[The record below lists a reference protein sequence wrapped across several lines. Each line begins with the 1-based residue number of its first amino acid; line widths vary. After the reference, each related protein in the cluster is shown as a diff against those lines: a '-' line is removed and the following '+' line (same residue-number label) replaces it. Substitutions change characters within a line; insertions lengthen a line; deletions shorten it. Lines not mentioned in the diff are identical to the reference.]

1 MKRVLLCEGLKRNNI
16 EITPKIIDE
25 LVETFDTLNYKP
37 PIVLGHISQYR
48 DGDPAY
54 GRLLEVEK
62 IQRLSD
68 GKLCLTGELKF
79 TSYAKNLVE
88 EGAYDGISLGLR
100 QDPETGKY
108 YIHHIALLGAYPP
121 ADQFA
126 NKSVEETVHF
136 SSEEL
141 EEIIEIKLSNT
152 GGKQMD
158 IKDIIQ
164 SDEFKKSIAQIVQD
178 TVKKELET
186 VNMSTKEEQEKAE
199 KKDDK
204 SLEKLYKQEKIQRLK
219 DIALSVGMGEEG
231 IKALEQFGQ
240 LLKPV
245 INLSDGTEFSP
256 FDLLEKALKDIK
268 PRDKEDLFKDINLSS
283 SSEDDI
289 LDTSE
294 VAKMFTTGGDK

>member
-62 IQRLSD
+62 MERLSD
-68 GKLCLTGELKF
+68 GKVCLAGQLKF
-79 TSYAKNLVE
+79 TSYAQNLVE
-88 EGAYDGISLGLR
+88 EGTYDGISLGLR

-126 NKSVEETVHF
+126 NKSVEEIVHF
-136 SSEEL
+136 STEEL
-141 EEIIEIKLSNT
+141 ENIIEITLSNT
-152 GGKQMD
+152 GGIQMD
-158 IKDIIQ
+158 IKQIIQ
-164 SDEFKKSIAQIVQD
+164 SDELKKSIAQIVQD

-186 VNMSTKEEQEKAE
+186 VNMSTKEKQGKHEKQ
-199 KKDDK
+199 DDK

-240 LLKPV
+240 LLTPI

-256 FDLLEKALKDIK
+256 FNLLEKALKDIK
-268 PRDKEDLFKDINLSS
+268 PKADREDLFKDINLSL
-283 SSEDDI
+283 SSEDNI
-289 LDTSE
+289 FDTTQF
-294 VAKMFTTGGDK
+294 ARIFTGGDK

>member
-62 IQRLSD
+62 MERLSD
-68 GKLCLTGELKF
+68 GKVCLAGQLRF
-79 TSYAKNLVE
+79 TSYAQNLVE

-126 NKSVEETVHF
+126 NKSLEETVHF
-136 SSEEL
+136 STDEL
-141 EEIIEIKLSNT
+141 KEIIEIKLSNT

-158 IKDIIQ
+158 IKQILQ
-164 SDEFKKSIAQIVQD
+164 NDEFKKSIAQIVQD

-186 VNMSTKEEQEKAE
+186 VNMSTEKQEKAE

-256 FDLLEKALKDIK
+256 FDLLEKALKDIN
-268 PRDKEDLFKDINLSS
+268 PRADKEELFKDINLSS
-283 SSEDDI
+283 SSENDV

-294 VAKMFTTGGDK
+294 LAKMFTAGGDK